1 MKHSGWL
8 CFGFLLGLVSTSFNF
23 QLSSGELLAPIRLIP
38 GLFVVAIGIVF
49 LRYLFWLVKSAN
61 NAR

>member
-8 CFGFLLGLVSTSFNF
+8 CFGFMLGLVSTSFNF
-23 QLSSGELLAPIRLIP
+23 QLSSGEFLAPIRLIP

-49 LRYLFWLVKSAN
+49 LRHFILLAKSAD